1 MCHFAVPK
9 ALIKSPYGFQS
20 CFLSLDLWGQ
30 IIFYSLKSFL
40 NYVWQ
45 FLVKNLSENEESLRM
60 RFTGFVSCTWCSLHS
75 LHKAEDRECPG
86 NGIQLCFVLLS
97 CQLVWRYLLQQRT
110 QKGSWESHRW
120 LFLLPGAVQ
129 MEENV
134 QSKVDAPTGNFSFSS
149 LQVGCV
155 DATRSH
161 SPYFGK
167 CLFPSLFLFAL
178 LGVTCVSW
186 CVLTHVNKGDVL
198 YPINTCVISHSCNE
212 GTSKS
217 IASVECSSQYPFS
230 NSVTTCLTQHL
241 N

>member
-1 MCHFAVPK
+1 MK
-9 ALIKSPYGFQS
+9 NLWGWD
-20 CFLSLDLWGQ
+20 LLDLSPAPGVLFIPCIRQ
-30 IIFYSLKSFL
+30 KTGSVLGMGYSCALFCS
-40 NYVWQ
+40 V
-45 FLVKNLSENEESLRM
+45 
-60 RFTGFVSCTWCSLHS
+60 VSWYEGTCSS
-75 LHKAEDRECPG
+75 SAHKKE
-86 NGIQLCFVLLS
+86 
-97 CQLVWRYLLQQRT
+97 
-110 QKGSWESHRW
+110 GSWESHTW